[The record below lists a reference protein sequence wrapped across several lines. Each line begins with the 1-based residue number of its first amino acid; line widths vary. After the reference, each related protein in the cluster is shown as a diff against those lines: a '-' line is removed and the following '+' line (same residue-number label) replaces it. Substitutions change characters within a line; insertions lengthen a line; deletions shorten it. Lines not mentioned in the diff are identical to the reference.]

1 MHQLP
6 EDDNKR
12 RLITN
17 KAVSCAAKFKKEEPA
32 NNNKPQEPIF
42 DEELKVWHCG
52 DTMLSIKFWDGGK
65 VELRD
70 KQENT
75 STNPRIKEKYPY
87 FAKYKKI

>member
-6 EDDNKR
+6 EDDNNR

-32 NNNKPQEPIF
+32 SNNEPQEPIF

-52 DTMLSIKFWDGGK
+52 DTMLSIKFWDRGK